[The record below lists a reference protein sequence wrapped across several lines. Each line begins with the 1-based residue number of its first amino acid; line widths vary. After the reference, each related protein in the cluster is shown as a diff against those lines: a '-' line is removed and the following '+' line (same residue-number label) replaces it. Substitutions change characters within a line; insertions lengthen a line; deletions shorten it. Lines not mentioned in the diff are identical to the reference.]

1 MRLLEMY
8 GKPRKAIWILIKG
21 LKGRLPQGSTRRHRG
36 YGALWA
42 ERFKSLL
49 LEGGQA
55 VATVAAYIDLNPVRS
70 SLCSEPKD
78 YRYCGY
84 AETLAKGSR
93 DAHDG
98 MRIILELPQTTG
110 SKALRREDRKHLV
123 LIGASAS
130 ASKAQGR
137 RTQRTKGVPT

>member
-55 VATVAAYIDLNPVRS
+55 VATVAAYIDLNPVRA
-70 SLCSEPKD
+70 SLCSDPKD

-84 AETLAKGSR
+84 AEALAKGSR
-93 DAHDG
+93 EAHEG
-98 MRIILELPQTTG
+98 MRIILELPQTTC
-110 SKALRREDRKHLV
+110 SKELSTEYRKHIFLR
-123 LIGASAS
+123 GAA
-130 ASKAQGR
+130 ASKNN
-137 RTQRTKGVPT
+137 